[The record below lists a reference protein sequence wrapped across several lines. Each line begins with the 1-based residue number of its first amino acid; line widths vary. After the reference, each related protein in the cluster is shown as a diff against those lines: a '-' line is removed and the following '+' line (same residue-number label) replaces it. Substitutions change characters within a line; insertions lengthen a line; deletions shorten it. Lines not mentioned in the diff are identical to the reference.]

1 MRADNSHYLLAAAQ
15 QRAEHA
21 RERAERALEEFH
33 RDGLLASVAGL
44 ARAAGVSRSW
54 IYTQPDLL
62 QQLHRQN
69 QTVRRPRRRPAERAS
84 DASLHRRLELAHQ
97 RIRQL
102 AEDNQ
107 RLRDQLARAHGAL
120 RAANAGHVPDR
131 RRQGVILL
139 VPVARGARLCR

>member
-1 MRADNSHYLLAAAQ
+1 MRADNSQHLLAAAQ
-15 QRAEHA
+15 QRAAQA

-33 RDGLLASVAGL
+33 RDGRPASVAGL

-62 QQLHRQN
+62 QQLQRHN
-69 QTVRRPRRRPAERAS
+69 QTARKPRIGPAQRAS

-102 AEDNQ
+102 ADDNQ

-120 RAANAGHVPDR
+120 RAANTGSAPVRPQ
-131 RRQGVILL
+131 QG
-139 VPVARGARLCR
+139 

>member
-1 MRADNSHYLLAAAQ
+1 MRADNSHHLLAAAQ
-15 QRAEHA
+15 ARAEQA
-21 RERAERALEEFH
+21 RECAKRALEEFH
-33 RDGLLASVAGL
+33 QDGRPASVTGL

-62 QQLHRQN
+62 QQLQRHN
-69 QTVRRPRRRPAERAS
+69 QTARKPRRGPAERAS
-84 DASLHRRLELAHQ
+84 DASLNRRLELAHQ

-120 RAANAGHVPDR
+120 RAANTDHAWTG
-131 RRQGVILL
+131 
-139 VPVARGARLCR
+139 RGKG